1 MLPIRLLLDLRT
13 TADCEGVGNYHANE
27 GQKKAGVAIITLD
40 KLDLFIVFILSSY
53 HSSTSLMEGI

>member
-13 TADCEGVGNYHANE
+13 TADCEGVWNYANE

-40 KLDLFIVFILSSY
+40 KLDLFIVFILCSY

>member
-27 GQKKAGVAIITLD
+27 GQKKAGVAITWD
-40 KLDLFIVFILSSY
+40 KLDLFIVFILHSY
-53 HSSTSLMEGI
+53 HGSTSLMEGI

>member
-40 KLDLFIVFILSSY
+40 KPDLFIVFNPAFLSQ
-53 HSSTSLMEGI
+53 